1 MWQDRVR
8 PCHVAW
14 TRPARS
20 GSPRKWERQ
29 RSWHLAEVSSRPGAL
44 SCQRSAM
51 AASMAGRPRRAAARG
66 QGPAVWGS
74 SMWMR
79 SRAADTRE
87 WAWASAVANGTLP
100 HPGGELLDVA
110 DGRHL
115 LLAVDGLVSPLVADG
130 DGVAGPGPLL
140 PVQVGHH
147 LSGPGLVPEE
157 GQCQP
162 HQEGGGLVPGGLD
175 LVVGLALMSEAVGHH
190 LPGGGLQR
198 IAAEAGDDAVRLR
211 RKILAQGYRTGVLD
225 VAADGIERG
234 PELDHGLLTAGHLDD
249 GRLHLETP
257 GPLGQPGVVG
267 EDNHLAVFGDVP
279 QHPGQPLH
287 LDRVHG
293 LDGVVDDDEAEG
305 GFRHPGTGKKEA
317 QRKTVE
323 LPLAHDPEGAARL
336 AVDGDVE
343 REAAV
348 GGGARAFQVELAELH
363 AAALAQILPVS

>member
-1 MWQDRVR
+1 MWQERVR

-20 GSPRKWERQ
+20 GSPRKWARQ
-29 RSWHLAEVSSRPGAL
+29 RSWHLAEVSSKPGAL
-44 SCQRSAM
+44 RCQRSFM
-51 AASMAGRPRRAAARG
+51 AASMAWRPRRAAARG
-66 QGPAVWGS
+66 HRPAVSGS

-87 WAWASAVANGTLP
+87 WASASAVANGTLP

-115 LLAVDGLVSPLVADG
+115 LLAVDGLVCPLVADG
-130 DGVAGPGPLL
+130 DGVAGPGLIPK
-140 PVQVGHH
+140 
-147 LSGPGLVPEE
+147 E

-175 LVVGLALMSEAVGHH
+175 LVVRLALMSKAVGHY

-211 RKILAQGYRTGVLD
+211 RKILAQRYRTGVLD

-234 PELDHGLLTAGHLDD
+234 PELDHRLLTPGHLDD
-249 GRLHLETP
+249 GRLHRETP
-257 GPLGQPGVVG
+257 DRLGQAVVVG
-267 EDNHLAVFGDVP
+267 EDNHLAVLGDVP
-279 QHPGQPLH
+279 QHSGQPLH
-287 LDRVHG
+287 LDGVHG

-305 GFRHPGTGKKEA
+305 GFRHPGTGKKQA
-317 QRKTVE
+317 QRQTVE
-323 LPLAHDPEGAARL
+323 LPLAHDPERAARL

-343 REAAV
+343 GEPAV
-348 GGGARAFQVELAELH
+348 GGGARTFEVELPELH
-363 AAALAQILPVS
+363 AAALAQILPVMRGGPWWRLR